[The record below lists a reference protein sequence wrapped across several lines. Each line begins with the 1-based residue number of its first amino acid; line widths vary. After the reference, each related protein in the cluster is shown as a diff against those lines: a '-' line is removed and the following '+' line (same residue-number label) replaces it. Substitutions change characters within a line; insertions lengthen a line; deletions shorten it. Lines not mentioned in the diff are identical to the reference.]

1 MTNFE
6 IKKLALLPSETDE
19 AQKATD
25 ELSKKYP
32 ISSVEEADCLI
43 AIGGDGQMLHVLH
56 NHIELGKPIFG
67 MNRGSVGFLLN
78 DYRVDGLLDRLNHSK
93 HVDLN
98 PLVMEAYCCDGAHIR
113 KRAINEVSLY
123 RSTHQ
128 AVKLHV
134 KIDGTTRLSEYVGD
148 GLLVC
153 TPAGSTAY
161 NLSAHG
167 PIIPIQANVMGLTP
181 ISAFRPR
188 RWRGAILDQDV
199 KVTLTVLE
207 KDKRPVSA
215 VADFDVATNVEKV
228 EIYKSKN
235 YVVRV
240 LFDPDQTLDERI
252 LKEQFIG

>member
-1 MTNFE
+1 MTASK
-6 IKKLALLPSETDE
+6 IKTIALLPADTKE
-19 AQKATD
+19 AREAANI
-25 ELSKKYP
+25 LAKKYNVV
-32 ISSVEEADCLI
+32 SVERADCLV

-56 NHIELGKPIFG
+56 NHIELKKPIYG
-67 MNRGSVGFLLN
+67 MNKGSVGFLLN
-78 DYRVDGLLDRLNHSK
+78 TYTEEGLMERLNAATY
-93 HVDLN
+93 VDLN
-98 PLVMEAYCCDGAHIR
+98 PLVMEAHCCDGTHIR

-123 RSTHQ
+123 RETHQ
-128 AVKLHV
+128 AVKIEV
-134 KIDGTTRLSEYVGD
+134 KVDGVVRIEEYVGD
-148 GLLVC
+148 GILVC

-188 RWRGAILDQDV
+188 RWRGAILDQQA

-207 KDKRPVSA
+207 KEKRPVSA
-215 VADFDVATNVEKV
+215 VADFDVAPNVDRV
-228 EIYKSKN
+228 EIYKSRD

-252 LKEQFIG
+252 LTEQFNT

>member
-1 MTNFE
+1 MSR
-6 IKKLALLPSETDE
+6 IDIQKIAVLPSETKD
-19 AQKATD
+19 AQKAAD
-25 ELSKKYP
+25 ALRAQYDVV
-32 ISSVEEADCLI
+32 SVEEADCLI

-56 NHIELGKPIFG
+56 NHIELKKPVFG

-78 DYRVDGLLDRLNHSK
+78 DYNSDGLMERLNTATY
-93 HVDLN
+93 VDLS
-98 PLVMEAYCCDGAHIR
+98 PLVMEAYCCDGIHIR

-123 RSTHQ
+123 RETHQ
-128 AVKLHV
+128 AVKLEV
-134 KIDGTTRLSEYVGD
+134 KVDEVVRVEEYVGD

-167 PIIPIQANVMGLTP
+167 PIIPIKANVMGLTP

-188 RWRGAILDQDV
+188 RWRGAILDHNA

-207 KDKRPVSA
+207 KEKRPVSA
-215 VADFDVATNVEKV
+215 VADFDVATNIERV

-235 YVVRV
+235 YVIRV